1 MGRFRANIH
10 GHIHERTYPMPYINV
25 SVEQIGYTP
34 ITLEE
39 VTKGLPPMKSRETYE
54 EEMCN

>member
-1 MGRFRANIH
+1 
-10 GHIHERTYPMPYINV
+10 MPYINV

-34 ITLEE
+34 VALEE